1 MLLKA
6 VVFILIKALINVD
19 FPVLL
24 CPVIRVNPLPALLLG
39 IPKFIVWVVSLNPK
53 KFVIER
59 LWIKFFKLYVYEG
72 LDVEAFTQEDIKY
85 AQLHLRIISGLYG
98 LLRPLDLIQPYRLEM
113 GTKLLSQNYKNLYE
127 YWGDKIIVKLNELL
141 KSGESD
147 LLVNLASAEYFKV
160 INQKLFNRRLIT
172 PVFKE
177 RKNSEYKVIPIFAK
191 KARGLMTSY
200 IIKQRIE
207 SIDDIKH
214 FNGGGYEFNAALSTE
229 TELVFTR

>member
-85 AQLHLRIISGLYG
+85 AQSHLRIISGLYG
-98 LLRPLDLIQPYRLEM
+98 LLR
-113 GTKLLSQNYKNLYE
+113 
-127 YWGDKIIVKLNELL
+127 
-141 KSGESD
+141 
-147 LLVNLASAEYFKV
+147 
-160 INQKLFNRRLIT
+160 
-172 PVFKE
+172 
-177 RKNSEYKVIPIFAK
+177 
-191 KARGLMTSY
+191 
-200 IIKQRIE
+200 
-207 SIDDIKH
+207 H
-214 FNGGGYEFNAALSTE
+214 
-229 TELVFTR
+229 